1 VRNNGVRRL
10 PQRRVLD
17 LARYRWSDR
26 RTRIVTLPS
35 GLGLAEGMALS
46 RLTFED
52 LWLLQV
58 SVGGTAGQLEV
69 EAYVL
74 GMLNPD
80 EHSHDVIAQAMNEHF
95 LDEGQAYPVS
105 YWSATATTAP

>member
-1 VRNNGVRRL
+1 
-10 PQRRVLD
+10 
-17 LARYRWSDR
+17 
-26 RTRIVTLPS
+26 VTLPS

-46 RLTFED
+46 RLTFEA

-105 YWSATATTAP
+105 YWSATATTAT